1 MESPRPQL
9 VILAEPPD
17 AFVELFGVSM
27 VERLLRQA
35 QRIGFREAIVLS
47 TTPAEI
53 AAHLAA
59 PSWARAQISLSFQ
72 QREPGPVSMIQV
84 AGKDRALVLSAG
96 FYYDARLLKTLAGK
110 TTTTVLVDSRRP
122 AETVRLWQKERL
134 DFSGAALVIPDPA
147 SEPKQCDAANEPTY
161 VTALRKHVR
170 PVFFPAP
177 SPELIPLAEKF
188 PRDVAQNGVLDF
200 PGFLDSPIEDWIVR
214 RLCRTSV
221 RPNQVTFVTMLVGV
235 AVTALFA
242 TGRLWW
248 GVALAYAIEVL
259 DGVDGK
265 LARTKVETTTAGQ
278 WEHEVDYTIELSWWT
293 ALAFHFRTSGLASAY
308 GLLALYV
315 VSDLIDRVAKR
326 AVKLKVGR
334 NLDDVSNFDRFV
346 RCIGARRNINIW
358 ILIGALALG
367 DPANG
372 FVLFCWWGAVGAVV
386 HVIRAFQ
393 IRCSRDR

>member
-9 VILAEPPD
+9 VILAEAPD

-47 TTPAEI
+47 TTPAEM

-59 PSWARAQISLSFQ
+59 PSWARTQISLTFH

-84 AGKDRALVLSAG
+84 AGKERALVVSAG

-122 AETVRLWQKERL
+122 AETIRLWQKERL

-147 SEPKQCDAANEPTY
+147 WEPKQCDAADEPTY

-221 RPNQVTFVTMLVGV
+221 RPNQVTFVTTLIGL

-308 GLLALYV
+308 WLLALYV

-358 ILIGALALG
+358 ILIAALALG
-367 DPANG
+367 DPGNG
-372 FVLFCWWGAVGAVV
+372 FVLFCWWGAAGAVV
-386 HVIRAFQ
+386 HVVRAIR
-393 IRCSRDR
+393 IRMTKSE